1 LGEESNLLI
10 VSESDAIDLAHLFLR
25 IALEKGRSMSMLPM
39 NRSMVGFLLIALPLL
54 TASTAHAQP
63 APGQATPAQLEPPRV
78 DTLPPPEN
86 QRCANYAQ
94 SAVSDYATMRRF
106 RQCFIPD
113 NPRWQAD
120 SRNHYQWCLTARP
133 EWLASETKARN
144 DHLVHCGV
152 RKGY

>member
-1 LGEESNLLI
+1 
-10 VSESDAIDLAHLFLR
+10 
-25 IALEKGRSMSMLPM
+25 
-39 NRSMVGFLLIALPLL
+39 
-54 TASTAHAQP
+54 
-63 APGQATPAQLEPPRV
+63 
-78 DTLPPPEN
+78 
-86 QRCANYAQ
+86 
-94 SAVSDYATMRRF
+94 MRRF

>member
-1 LGEESNLLI
+1 MSDFPESVAL
-10 VSESDAIDLAHLFLR
+10 EFLR
-25 IALEKGRSMSMLPM
+25 ANCSTF
-39 NRSMVGFLLIALPLL
+39 GFLLIALPLL
-54 TASTAHAQP
+54 TASTAHAQT
-63 APGQATPAQLEPPRV
+63 AAYDSNVTAHITLAQLGPPKEEK
-78 DTLPPPEN
+78 LPPPEN